1 MDAPVPSNGLGSLVG
16 SWLFVVGV
24 FVGLAAVGGGDTN
37 LITGCSVGYV
47 DGYAANG
54 MSKRILIRIMTIG
67 WNQDTYGLTY

>member
-47 DGYAANG
+47 DGWNF
-54 MSKRILIRIMTIG
+54 KRMLIWIMKIG
-67 WNQDTYGLTY
+67 WNQDT